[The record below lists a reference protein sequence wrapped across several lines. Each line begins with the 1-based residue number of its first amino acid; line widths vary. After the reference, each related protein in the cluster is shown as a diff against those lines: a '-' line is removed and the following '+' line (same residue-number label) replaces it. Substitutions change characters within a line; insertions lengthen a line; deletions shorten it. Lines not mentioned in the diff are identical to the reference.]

1 MTGGRPEKK
10 RSPGPIV
17 IEFHASVGT
26 VLPPLI
32 CKPLFVEMELVPKS
46 VVGTYHRSTGLTEN
60 VGIVP
65 RLVHVFHEVGDY
77 DRGRSAD
84 SHVAV
89 NQYGISTGEAF
100 VHEGRRSVEIDGDIR
115 SLAVGDG
122 NVAELNRSFS
132 LTIAL
137 MIVYIRSFFDAA
149 HNSRNPRRPEDP
161 KRIFSPSNS
170 PQRSQVQ
177 RAAGFAASFV
187 TRRPTPAV
195 AAAVVAVVVVPVH
208 QQYFVP
214 SYYFVRTVREGGADV
229 RGVYERTESHRLGA
243 AALLGGPIV
252 PN

>member
-122 NVAELNRSFS
+122 NVAELIERENNLKENFSFS
-132 LTIAL
+132 SSVATPFYPKEKRSAK
-137 MIVYIRSFFDAA
+137 YILRS
-149 HNSRNPRRPEDP
+149 
-161 KRIFSPSNS
+161 KRYVINTNGII
-170 PQRSQVQ
+170 PQS
-177 RAAGFAASFV
+177 
-187 TRRPTPAV
+187 
-195 AAAVVAVVVVPVH
+195 
-208 QQYFVP
+208 
-214 SYYFVRTVREGGADV
+214 
-229 RGVYERTESHRLGA
+229 
-243 AALLGGPIV
+243 
-252 PN
+252 